1 MSEGREDS
9 SVRKKDTNETVRRSR
24 RRDCRTHQHVGQWY
38 FRTREGD
45 RGPFE
50 TREAAVLELMRYVDT
65 MEFVEENES
74 SVPSDIEWADMV
86 FVDLERRE
94 A

>member
-1 MSEGREDS
+1 M
-9 SVRKKDTNETVRRSR
+9 RKNDTDETVALFRSSSR
-24 RRDCRTHQHVGQWY
+24 NRQHGGHWY
-38 FRTREGD
+38 FRTREGED
-45 RGPFE
+45 RGPFH
-50 TREAAVLELMRYVDT
+50 TREAGELELRRYIDT

-86 FVDLERRE
+86 FVDLERRK

>member
-1 MSEGREDS
+1 M
-9 SVRKKDTNETVRRSR
+9 RKKDTDAAVQRSR
-24 RRDCRTHQHVGQWY
+24 RAYSRTHQHVGQWY

-74 SVPSDIEWADMV
+74 SRPSDIEWADMV
-86 FVDLERRE
+86 FVDLLT
-94 A
+94 AQ

>member
-1 MSEGREDS
+1 MLQAPSEQ
-9 SVRKKDTNETVRRSR
+9 KTAQRSR
-24 RRDCRTHQHVGQWY
+24 DPSYRTHQRVGKWY

-65 MEFVEENES
+65 MEFVEETES
-74 SVPSDIEWADMV
+74 YLPSDIEWADMV
-86 FVDLERRE
+86 FVDLERRK